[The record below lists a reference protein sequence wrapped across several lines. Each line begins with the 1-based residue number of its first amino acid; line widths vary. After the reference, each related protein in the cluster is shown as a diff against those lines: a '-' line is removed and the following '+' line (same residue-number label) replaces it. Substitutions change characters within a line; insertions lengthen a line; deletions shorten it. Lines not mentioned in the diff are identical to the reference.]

1 MEATGRDALSVGE
14 DSVKLPDLKQPTTQ
28 RGLVALFTLLAANA
42 PIEYKQ
48 QIADVGI
55 FIYSCL
61 LIWSQED
68 KKT

>member
-1 MEATGRDALSVGE
+1 M
-14 DSVKLPDLKQPTTQ
+14 KLPDLKQPTTQ

-42 PIEYKQ
+42 PLEYKQ
-48 QIADVGI
+48 QIVDVGI

-68 KKT
+68 KQT

>member
-1 MEATGRDALSVGE
+1 M
-14 DSVKLPDLKQPTTQ
+14 KFPDLKQPTTK

-48 QIADVGI
+48 QIVDVGI

-61 LIWSQED
+61 LIWTDED
-68 KKT
+68 HHERSSPIS